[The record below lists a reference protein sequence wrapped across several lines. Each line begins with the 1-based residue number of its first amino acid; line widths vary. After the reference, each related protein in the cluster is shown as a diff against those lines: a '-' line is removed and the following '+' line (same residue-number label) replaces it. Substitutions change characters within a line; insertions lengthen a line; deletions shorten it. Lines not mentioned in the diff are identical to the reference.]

1 MRISVHLAI
10 GWFALL
16 VSASV
21 VSSIATAADAPA
33 GKAVPLLTAPLANLN
48 GKEVTMLTVEYP
60 PGGASPSHRHDA
72 YVYVYVLEGA
82 IVMKTQSG
90 PEVTLTAGQTFTES
104 PTDIHTVSRNAS
116 NTHSA
121 KFLVFMIKDVGA
133 PPTRAP

>member
-1 MRISVHLAI
+1 MRLTMLAMSL
-10 GWFALL
+10 ALL
-16 VSASV
+16 VSET
-21 VSSIATAADAPA
+21 ATAADALA
-33 GKAVPLLTAPLANLN
+33 GKAAPLLTASLPDLK

-72 YVYVYVLEGA
+72 FVYVYVLEGA

-90 PEVTLTAGQTFTES
+90 PEVTLKAGQTFTES

-116 NTHSA
+116 STQSA
-121 KFLVFMIKDVGA
+121 KFLVFMIKDAGA